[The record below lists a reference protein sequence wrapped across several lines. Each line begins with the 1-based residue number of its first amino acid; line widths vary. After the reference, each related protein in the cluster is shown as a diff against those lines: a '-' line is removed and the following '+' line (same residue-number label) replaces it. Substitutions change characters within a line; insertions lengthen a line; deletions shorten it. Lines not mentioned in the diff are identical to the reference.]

1 MAEKGKKSALGNNPL
16 NQGVFTRTE
25 PETRNQK
32 PDSGI
37 QKTVSRK
44 QEPDSGSQEVASR
57 KRELDSGSQKPES
70 SFLKESEEEGREKV
84 SLTLPPELNDWL
96 DDLVKKGRRNHG
108 QKIPKQIWV
117 QAGLEIL
124 QVLPVDWYSIDSIET
139 LREELQKLESRIQK
153 KDSNEGD

>member
-1 MAEKGKKSALGNNPL
+1 
-16 NQGVFTRTE
+16 
-25 PETRNQK
+25 
-32 PDSGI
+32 
-37 QKTVSRK
+37 
-44 QEPDSGSQEVASR
+44 
-57 KRELDSGSQKPES
+57 
-70 SFLKESEEEGREKV
+70 LKESEEKGREKV
-84 SLTLPPELNDWL
+84 SLTLPPEINDWL